1 MKVKPSVL
9 SFFFILLTFLL
20 FSEASFSEFETKNK
34 DTNENKQNK
43 DKEGT
48 LEKKETPHEN
58 HLYKS
63 KSDFEKELKEEVE
76 KELKEELDNINRQVE
91 FATKD
96 LRRPKKKKPKSGGL
110 RSGGFMEII
119 QISGPDDDFFSPF
132 QIFEL
137 EVQRPHASHKK
148 VNKTKKNKTKSKAHR
163 MEDELKSILELDEM
177 FNNNNNSPFEQIVI
191 GQKKTNLQVQKVLPV
206 GNAING

>member
-1 MKVKPSVL
+1 MKVKPSIL
-9 SFFFILLTFLL
+9 SFFFFLLTFLL
-20 FSEASFSEFETKNK
+20 FSEASFTEFETKNK
-34 DTNENKQNK
+34 DINEKKQNK

-48 LEKKETPHEN
+48 LEKKETHHEN
-58 HLYKS
+58 S
-63 KSDFEKELKEEVE
+63 KSDFERELKEEVE

-91 FATKD
+91 LATKD
-96 LRRPKKKKPKSGGL
+96 LRRPKKKKHKSGGL

-137 EVQRPHASHKK
+137 EVPRPHASHKK

-163 MEDELKSILELDEM
+163 VEDELKSILELDEM
-177 FNNNNNSPFEQIVI
+177 LNNYNNNPFEQIVI